1 MLDTQP
7 SDRLVLES
15 RVGHEHILLW
25 LVLSNVFLGA
35 LLIVI
40 LSLCASQRKS
50 FNRELRAAS
59 VAVYG
64 MHIHADISITNHQL
78 ILITFKTRRYIA
90 IGTGH
95 GDAHLRCA
103 KYEQTQH

>member
-15 RVGHEHILLW
+15 RMGNEHLLLW
-25 LVLSNVFLGA
+25 LVLSNFFLGA

-64 MHIHADISITNHQL
+64 
-78 ILITFKTRRYIA
+78 TFNN
-90 IGTGH
+90 
-95 GDAHLRCA
+95 
-103 KYEQTQH
+103 

>member
-15 RVGHEHILLW
+15 RVAHEHLLLW

-50 FNRELRAAS
+50 FHRELRAAS

-64 MHIHADISITNHQL
+64 KFYNFQSKIYL
-78 ILITFKTRRYIA
+78 YYI
-90 IGTGH
+90 
-95 GDAHLRCA
+95 
-103 KYEQTQH
+103 

>member
-15 RVGHEHILLW
+15 RMGNEHLLLW
-25 LVLSNVFLGA
+25 LVLSNFFLGA

-64 MHIHADISITNHQL
+64 MLFTTNISNVNHQKEDARAH
-78 ILITFKTRRYIA
+78 FKS
-90 IGTGH
+90 
-95 GDAHLRCA
+95 
-103 KYEQTQH
+103 